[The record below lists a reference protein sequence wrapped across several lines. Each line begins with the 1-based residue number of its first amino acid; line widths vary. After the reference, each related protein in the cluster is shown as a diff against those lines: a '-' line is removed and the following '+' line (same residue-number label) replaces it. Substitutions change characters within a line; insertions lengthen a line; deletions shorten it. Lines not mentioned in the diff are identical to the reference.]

1 MRASR
6 SLIVNPIAGDTL
18 VIDLESLA
26 FKGRWILPNL
36 VGGVD
41 QMRDIDRAVL
51 LKKSVT
57 TQEGGLVP
65 PEWAGDALLDRD
77 VERHAAG
84 RLNDFAQPVGVDAVL
99 ELGARVGNQRCS
111 EDRVDAREDIGG
123 TTTDHNAAQQ
133 PSGTLEHLSP
143 P

>member
-1 MRASR
+1 MCASR

-57 TQEGGLVP
+57 V
-65 PEWAGDALLDRD
+65 
-77 VERHAAG
+77 V
-84 RLNDFAQPVGVDAVL
+84 
-99 ELGARVGNQRCS
+99 LGASTPPFSTHSSARTASATCS
-111 EDRVDAREDIGG
+111 DGW
-123 TTTDHNAAQQ
+123 
-133 PSGTLEHLSP
+133 P
-143 P
+143 PRS

>member
-51 LKKSVT
+51 LKKS
-57 TQEGGLVP
+57 
-65 PEWAGDALLDRD
+65 
-77 VERHAAG
+77 
-84 RLNDFAQPVGVDAVL
+84 
-99 ELGARVGNQRCS
+99 
-111 EDRVDAREDIGG
+111 
-123 TTTDHNAAQQ
+123 
-133 PSGTLEHLSP
+133 
-143 P
+143 